1 MMYEREDLITYY
13 FIVGA
18 LLSYITFVYL
28 LYDMMRYAQVS
39 RDGITITFM
48 AFGLSIFMRFFW
60 PICLLGILFYL
71 LVPRKLNN

>member
-60 PICLLGILFYL
+60 PIGLLGILFYL